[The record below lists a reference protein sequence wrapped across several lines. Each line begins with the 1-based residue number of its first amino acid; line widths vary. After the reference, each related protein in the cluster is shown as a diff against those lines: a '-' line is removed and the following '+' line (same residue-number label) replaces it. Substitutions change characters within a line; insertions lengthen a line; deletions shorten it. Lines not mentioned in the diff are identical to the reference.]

1 MERMILPPRL
11 AQLASWVPTGARLVD
26 VGTDHGKLPIA
37 LLTQKRIASAI
48 GTDIHAG
55 PLAHAARNA
64 QACGVSLPLRHA
76 PGLEAIQP
84 EECDTIT
91 IAGMGGQTILSIL
104 IAAPWTATGAHQL
117 LLQPMTRIYEL
128 RQGLYAHGYTI
139 ERELPCCEDRRWYLI
154 LAVRG
159 GGQPQDVP
167 LLACLAPPTLLYADH
182 ALDYL
187 RYIHCREWRIL
198 QGMQQSRVVT
208 AVQRAEQQAIVDQID
223 SALACISASGPAS
236 ALASVPTSIADG
248 DNPNMTEA

>member
-11 AQLASWVPTGARLVD
+11 EQLAAWVPTGARLVD
-26 VGTDHGKLPIA
+26 VGTDHGKLPIM
-37 LLTQKRIASAI
+37 LLAQKRIAAAI

-76 PGLEAIQP
+76 PGLEAVQP

-104 IAAPWTATGAHQL
+104 TAAPWTAIGNHQL

-128 RQGLYAHGYTI
+128 RQGLYANGYTI

-159 GGQPQDVP
+159 GGEPKDVP
-167 LLACLAPPTLLYADH
+167 LQACLVPPTLLRADH
-182 ALDYL
+182 ASDYL
-187 RYIHCREWRIL
+187 RYMHCREQRIL
-198 QGMQQSRVVT
+198 QGMQQSRIVT
-208 AVQRAEQQAIVDQID
+208 AAQRATQQAIVNQIT
-223 SALACISASGPAS
+223 A
-236 ALASVPTSIADG
+236 ALASLLDETTQGQTTSVR
-248 DNPNMTEA
+248 